1 MSAQEWFSVKHT
13 PTGTT
18 VTCSKKDGSLSVRWT
33 VKAFIGSIPDGVEQ
47 ARNGASRALE
57 QLREAVTP

>member
-18 VTCSKKDGSLSVRWT
+18 VTCSLREDNLSVRWT
-33 VKAFIGSIPDGVEQ
+33 VKTFIGSIPEGVEQ
-47 ARNGASRALE
+47 ARKGATTALDR
-57 QLREAVTP
+57 LKEAVGP